1 MVLAMALTILIL
13 DLLVLVYWLI
23 WSVVLARGMRRLRAL
38 GDLDPAL
45 RSASPPL
52 SIVLA
57 ARNEEAT
64 LAPALASLLALD
76 YPDFEILVVEDRS
89 TDATAAV
96 LAALAARH
104 PALRVLRI
112 ETLPPGWL
120 GKTHALATGATAAR
134 GDWILFTDADVHFAP
149 DALRRAMGY
158 ALAENLDHLVAAP
171 ELVLEHYGERVLIA
185 TFRTC
190 FNQAVRPWR
199 ARDPDSPSALGLG
212 AFNLVR
218 RSAYERAGGHAAVR
232 LAVDED
238 MRLGRAL
245 KRAGARQEMVLT
257 GDLVRVRWHDG
268 VRATIRGLTKNF
280 FGAMDYRIRTACLI
294 IAMLLVMHVFP
305 FASLALAGS
314 WPGRV
319 AALAAWLATALA
331 YRAAGESF
339 RAGLGA
345 PVGGLL
351 TSIAIARSTAVT
363 LVQGGVEWRGTF
375 YPLGELRAF
384 ARGEGG
390 QFGAVAGAASWHAD
404 EAPKP
409 SLGGS
414 P

>member
-1 MVLAMALTILIL
+1 MALTLL
-13 DLLVLVYWLI
+13 VLNLLVLVYWLI
-23 WSVVLARGMRRLRAL
+23 WSIVLARGMRRLRTL
-38 GDLDPAL
+38 RDLDSTLPA
-45 RSASPPL
+45 AIPPL
-52 SIVLA
+52 SVVLA
-57 ARNEEAT
+57 ARDEEAT

-76 YPDFEILVVEDRS
+76 FPDLEVLVVDDRS
-89 TDATAAV
+89 TDATPAV

-120 GKTHALATGATAAR
+120 GKTHALAMGAAAAR

-149 DALRRAMGY
+149 DALRRAMAY
-158 ALAENLDHLVAAP
+158 AVAENLDHLVAAP
-171 ELVLEHYGERVLIA
+171 ELVLEHHGERVLIA

-218 RSAYERAGGHAAVR
+218 RSVYERAGGHAAVR

-238 MRLGRAL
+238 MRLGRSL
-245 KRAGARQEMVLT
+245 KRAGACQEMILT
-257 GDLVRVRWHDG
+257 GALVRVRWHDG

-280 FGAMDYRIRTACLI
+280 FGAMDYRVRTAALV
-294 IAMLLVMHVFP
+294 IAMLLVMHVGP
-305 FASLALAGS
+305 FASLWVASS
-314 WPGRV
+314 WAGRV

-345 PVGGLL
+345 PVGALL
-351 TSIAIARSTAVT
+351 TALAIARSALVT
-363 LVQGGVEWRGTF
+363 LVHGGVEWRGTF
-375 YPLGELRAF
+375 YPLGELRDF
-384 ARGEGG
+384 VHGEGG
-390 QFGAVAGAASWHAD
+390 LPGAAGAVPWRAN
-404 EAPKP
+404 EAR
-409 SLGGS
+409 SLGES

>member
-1 MVLAMALTILIL
+1 MTRILIAFN
-13 DLLVLVYWLI
+13 LLVLLYWLI
-23 WSVVLARGMRRLRAL
+23 WSVVLARGTRRLRTLRAL
-38 GDLDPAL
+38 ATAL
-45 RSASPPL
+45 PDAAPSVSV
-52 SIVLA
+52 VLA
-57 ARNEEAT
+57 ARNEETT
-64 LAPALASLLALD
+64 LAPALGSLLALD
-76 YPDFEILVVEDRS
+76 YPGLEFLVVDDRS
-89 TDATAAV
+89 TDATPALVAAM
-96 LAALAARH
+96 AARH
-104 PALRVLRI
+104 PALRVLRV

-120 GKTHALATGATAAR
+120 GKTHALAVGAAAAR

-149 DALRRAMGY
+149 DALRRAVAY
-158 ALAENLDHLVAAP
+158 AVAEGVDHLVAAP

-199 ARDPDSPSALGLG
+199 ARDPESPSAIGLG

-218 RSAYERAGGHAAVR
+218 RSAYERAGGHGAVR

-245 KRAGARQEMVLT
+245 KRAGARQEMILT
-257 GDLVRVRWHDG
+257 GELVRVRWHDG

-280 FGAMDYRIRTACLI
+280 FGAMDYRVRTAALI
-294 IAMLLVMHVFP
+294 VAMLLVMHT
-305 FASLALAGS
+305 ASFVSLWIADS

-345 PVGGLL
+345 PAGGLL
-351 TSIAIARSTAVT
+351 TAVAIARSTLVT
-363 LVQGGVEWRGTF
+363 LIRGGVDWRGTF

-384 ARGEGG
+384 VRREGG
-390 QFGAVAGAASWHAD
+390 RPVLRRGAQARRAAWEVRH
-404 EAPKP
+404 E
-409 SLGGS
+409 
-414 P
+414 